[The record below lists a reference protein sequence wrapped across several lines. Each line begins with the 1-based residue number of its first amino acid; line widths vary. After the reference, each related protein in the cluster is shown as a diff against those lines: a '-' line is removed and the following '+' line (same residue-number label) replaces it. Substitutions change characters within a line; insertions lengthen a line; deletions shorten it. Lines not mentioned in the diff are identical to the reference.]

1 MFIKRTA
8 AAAIKKSAR
17 TFPVVAVLGPR
28 QSGKT
33 TLVQEIFPDYTYV
46 NLEDF
51 DKRTFAQ
58 KDPRAFFETYAQGG
72 LIIDEF
78 QLVPELLSYIQTRVD
93 EHKRMGE
100 FILTGSQ
107 NFLMN
112 QAISQSLAGRIAI
125 HTLLPLSIDEL
136 KQANLLPES
145 VNTTLYKGLYPTI
158 YTRPELS
165 SEQWYANYITTYIE
179 RDVRQLTNVSD
190 LSLFQ
195 TFMQMVATRIGQ
207 PVNLT
212 SLANDCGISD
222 VTAKRWLTILEANYI
237 IFLLKPHYKNLNK
250 RLTKTPKIFFY
261 DPGIACNLLNLKPSE
276 IPLHYTRGGLF
287 ESLII
292 SDIAKSYYNHALIP
306 RLYFW
311 QAIKGHEIDCII
323 DEGLKLIPIEIKS
336 GQTIQ
341 SSFFDNLAK
350 WKELSTA
357 EGNAYLIYGGNEN
370 QVRTGAT
377 VVSWNSVGSIVEQEV
392 IRE

>member
-1 MFIKRTA
+1 MYIKRSA
-8 AAAIKKSAR
+8 APSIQKSAR
-17 TFPVVAVLGPR
+17 TFPVVAILGPR

-33 TLVQEIFPDYTYV
+33 TLAREVFPDYTYV

-51 DKRTFAQ
+51 EQQSLAK
-58 KDPRAFFETYAQGG
+58 KDPRAFFEIHGKTR

-78 QLVPELLSYIQTRVD
+78 QLVPGLLSYIQVHVD
-93 EHKRMGE
+93 EHKQMGD

-125 HTLLPLSIDEL
+125 HTLLPLSVAEL
-136 KQANLLPES
+136 NQAGLLPES
-145 VNTTLYKGLYPTI
+145 VNTILYKGLYPSP
-158 YTRPELS
+158 YVRAELS
-165 SEQWYANYITTYIE
+165 PEQWYTNYITTYIE

-195 TFMQMVATRIGQ
+195 TFMQMVAIRVGQ

-222 VTAKRWLTILEANYI
+222 VTAQRWLTILQASYI
-237 IFLLKPHYKNLNK
+237 IFLLKPHYKNFNK

-261 DPGIACNLLNLKPSE
+261 DPAIACNLLNLKPSE

-287 ESLII
+287 ESLVI
-292 SDIAKSYYNHALIP
+292 SDIAKSYYNQALVP
-306 RLYFW
+306 HLYFW
-311 QAIKGHEIDCII
+311 QTVKGHEIDCII
-323 DEGLKLIPIEIKS
+323 DEGLRLIPIEIKS

-341 SSFFDNLAK
+341 SHFFDNLEK
-350 WKELSTA
+350 WKELSSS
-357 EGNAYLIYGGNEN
+357 EGNAYLVYGGNDN
-370 QVRTGAT
+370 QSRTIAK
-377 VVSWNSVGSIVEQEV
+377 VISWNSVGTIVEQEV
-392 IRE
+392 IRD

>member
-1 MFIKRTA
+1 MYIKRSA
-8 AAAIKKSAR
+8 AESIKKSAR
-17 TFPVVAVLGPR
+17 TFPVVAILGPR

-33 TLVQEIFPDYTYV
+33 TLAREIFADYTYV

-51 DKRTFAQ
+51 DKRAFAQ

-93 EHKRMGE
+93 EHKRFGE
-100 FILTGSQ
+100 FVLTGSQ

-125 HTLLPLSIDEL
+125 HTLLPLSVNEL
-136 KQANLLPES
+136 KQAGLLPES
-145 VNTTLYKGLYPTI
+145 AYTVLYKGLYPSI
-158 YTRPELS
+158 YVREELS
-165 SEQWYANYITTYIE
+165 TEQWYANYITTYIE

-190 LSLFQ
+190 LGLFQ
-195 TFMQMVATRIGQ
+195 TFMQMVAVRIGQ
-207 PVNLT
+207 PVNLS

-222 VTAKRWLTILEANYI
+222 VTARRWLTILEASYI
-237 IFLLKPHYKNLNK
+237 IFLLKPHHKNFNK

-261 DPGIACNLLNLKPSE
+261 DPGIASSLLNLKRTE

-292 SDIAKSYYNHALIP
+292 ADIAKGYYNRALVP
-306 RLYFW
+306 HLYFW
-311 QAIKGHEIDCII
+311 QTVTGHEIDCVL
-323 DEGLKLIPIEIKS
+323 DEGLRLIPIEIKS

-341 SSFFDNLAK
+341 SGFFDNLTH
-350 WKELSTA
+350 WKELTDVP
-357 EGNAYLIYGGNEN
+357 GNAYLVYAGTEN
-370 QVRTGAT
+370 QIRTAAQ
-377 VVSWNSVGSIVEQEV
+377 VVSWQSVDIIVEQEGT
-392 IRE
+392 RE